1 MIPTVPPRNYVG
13 EQPADPVTFNLYPD
27 DNGLASGTLYED
39 DGRSPAY
46 KRGLFRRTNVSAR
59 REGREFV
66 VTIEKTEGQYNPGGR
81 KLEFVVAGSTAPVRI
96 KTNVAPR

>member
-46 KRGLFRRTNVSAR
+46 KRGQFRRTSVSAR
-59 REGREFV
+59 REGRGFV
-66 VTIEKTEGQYNPGGR
+66 VTIEKTEGQYNPGAR